1 MDNEEISFTYCSVL
15 FNYISYFSKNEFI
28 VAAFVNRYIKKDI
41 KKKDPY
47 INEFFI
53 LC

>member
-28 VAAFVNRYIKKDI
+28 VAAFVNRYIKKII
-41 KKKDPY
+41 KTNNVY
-47 INEFFI
+47 IS
-53 LC
+53 